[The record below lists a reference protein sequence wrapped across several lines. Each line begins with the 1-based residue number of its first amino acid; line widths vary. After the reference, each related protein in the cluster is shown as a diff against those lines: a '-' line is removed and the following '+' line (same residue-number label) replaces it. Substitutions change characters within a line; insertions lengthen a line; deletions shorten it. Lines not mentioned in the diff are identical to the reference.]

1 MPGLDGFGV
10 LAELPQ
16 ERWPVIVF
24 VTAYDQHAVR
34 AFEVHALD
42 YLLKPFEYDRLREA
56 VRRVRLKMEEHDG
69 ASEQSRLLSL
79 LEELQNKAQS
89 WDRMVVREAG
99 RVIFLK
105 PDEIDWIETE
115 GNYLRLHVGAKA
127 YLLRETMNAA
137 EARLADRKFLRV
149 SRSALVNL
157 ERIKEWQPL
166 FHGDSILVLKDG
178 TRLTVTRVYREK
190 LDRLVA
196 QLG

>member
-10 LAELPQ
+10 LAELPV
-16 ERWPVIVF
+16 ERWPLIVF
-24 VTAYDQHAVR
+24 VTAYDEHAVR

-42 YLLKPFEYDRLREA
+42 YVLKPFEYDRLRQA
-56 VRRVRLKMEEHDG
+56 VRRARTKMSQHDG
-69 ASEQSRLLSL
+69 ASEQTRLLAL
-79 LEELQNKAQS
+79 LEGLQNRTQS

-99 RVIFLK
+99 RIIFLK
-105 PDEIDWIETE
+105 PDEIDWIEAE
-115 GNYLRLHVGAKA
+115 GNYVCLRVGTKS

-137 EARLADRKFLRV
+137 EARLAARKFLRV

-166 FHGDSILVLKDG
+166 FHGDSVLVLKDG
-178 TRLTVTRVYREK
+178 TRLTVSRVYREK
-190 LDRLVA
+190 LDQLVA